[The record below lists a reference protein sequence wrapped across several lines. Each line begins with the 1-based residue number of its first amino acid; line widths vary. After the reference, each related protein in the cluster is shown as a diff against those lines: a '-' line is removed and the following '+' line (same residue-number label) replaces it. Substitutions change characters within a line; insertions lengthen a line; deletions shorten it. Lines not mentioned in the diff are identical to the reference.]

1 MLLCALGVSH
11 CPLSVA
17 PGTIARQA
25 PLSMGFSSQD
35 QWSALPSP
43 TPEDL
48 RKPGC
53 EPVSPAF
60 PALAGR
66 FLTTEPPGKPGFNF
80 RIPERHPDLQLQ
92 PSPSLEP
99 QAWPSSYQLDGST
112 SAATQSV

>member
-66 FLTTEPPGKPGFNF
+66 FLTTEPPGKP
-80 RIPERHPDLQLQ
+80 RLP
-92 PSPSLEP
+92 
-99 QAWPSSYQLDGST
+99 Y
-112 SAATQSV
+112 V